1 MVKLDEDEE
10 TALTAAIEIVEDLR
24 GLGREVDAESLQER
38 LQTVGELL
46 GRVQV

>member
-10 TALTAAIEIVEDLR
+10 TALTEAMEIIDGLR
-24 GLGREVDAESLQER
+24 VPDAEVDAGVLLER
-38 LQTVGELL
+38 LGAVMELL